1 MNLLKQYKKL
11 ASLNAMAEECKS
23 REEAK
28 KILKKARKVNNKV
41 CYDRWKKFTSS

>member
-11 ASLNAMAEECKS
+11 ACLNIRAEECKS

-28 KILKKARKVNNKV
+28 KILRKANKVNNKV
-41 CYDRWKKFTSS
+41 GYNRWKNLTS